1 MSKSKIL
8 RRIAMVIS
16 LIMLITSTVNTTYGF
31 IVTATDPL
39 VNIFMPEDVKVSGL
53 TLNKTVEHPLGESYK
68 IPDHIRFDFKLELG
82 SYYANAK
89 LTTTAGEMTA
99 DANGTLDVT
108 VKPGT
113 AFEIEGL
120 EEGTVI
126 KVTEQATTLAGFAV
140 KGEATKEITVGA
152 DGNAS
157 IAFINTYTPAKV
169 QLSPVSVK
177 GIKVLEGRE
186 WQEGDRFSFKLEQQE
201 GDSWTELGTKTVTYQ
216 ADNANFNRFDF
227 SDIVQALTFDK
238 VGSYT
243 FRMTEV
249 VGNLANLDYDT
260 TVNTFTVKVTDVDMD
275 GKLEVGDVSGAQNAV
290 VTKDNGQYGVSVTFN
305 NTFVPPVLPDPD
317 DIAVTIT
324 VNKTVR
330 NTGEVSIGPGG
341 FEFVLENVAN
351 REKLALDSDTNGQVV
366 FTLPFTAA
374 DIGKTYTYKLF
385 ETNEGVTGMTYD
397 ADVYTITVAISLDN
411 ENNLIA
417 TMTMNGDAVDAL
429 AADFENTYHANHVV
443 PPTGDNNHIAFWFLA
458 MVASGA
464 AFVVL
469 LLLDKK
475 YARAES

>member
-31 IVTATDPL
+31 IVTSTDSL
-39 VNIFMPEDVKVSGL
+39 INIFQPEDVKEQGL
-53 TLNKTVEHPLGESYK
+53 ILSKTVEHPLGEDYQ
-68 IPDHIRFDFKLELG
+68 IPDSIRFAFKIELG
-82 SYYANAK
+82 AYYAHAK

-99 DANGTLDVT
+99 DENGSLVVT

-113 AFEIEGL
+113 AFGVEGL

-126 KVTEQATTLAGFAV
+126 KVTEQATALPGFAV
-140 KGEATKEITVGA
+140 KGEATKVITVGA
-152 DGNAS
+152 DGNAVMS
-157 IAFINTYTPAKV
+157 FVNIYTPAAV
-169 QLSPVSVK
+169 QPSRVSVK
-177 GIKVLEGRE
+177 GTKVLEGRE
-186 WQEGDRFSFKLEQQE
+186 WQEGDCFTFKLEQQN
-201 GDSWTELGTKTVTYQ
+201 GHTWTKLGTKTVMYRAGDEAFDQ
-216 ADNANFNRFDF
+216 FDF
-227 SDIVQALTFDK
+227 SDILQAVTFDR
-238 VGSYT
+238 VGTYA

-249 VGNLANLDYDT
+249 AGDVAHVDYDK

-275 GKLEVGDVSGAQNAV
+275 GKLEVGDVIGAQNAV
-290 VTKDNGQYGVSVTFN
+290 VTKDNGQYGVSITFN

-317 DIAVTIT
+317 DIAVTVT

-341 FEFVLENVAN
+341 FEFVLENVAS
-351 REKLALDSDTNGQVV
+351 REKLALDSNANGKVV

-385 ETNEGVTGMTYD
+385 ETNEGMAGMTYD
-397 ADVYTITVAISLDN
+397 ADVYAITIAISREN

-429 AADFENTYHANHVV
+429 AADFENTYHADRPVV
-443 PPTGDNNHIAFWFLA
+443 PPTGDNSHMMFWFL
-458 MVASGA
+458 MMLVSGA
-464 AFVVL
+464 VFVTL
-469 LLLDKK
+469 LIFDRKRGAK
-475 YARAES
+475 I